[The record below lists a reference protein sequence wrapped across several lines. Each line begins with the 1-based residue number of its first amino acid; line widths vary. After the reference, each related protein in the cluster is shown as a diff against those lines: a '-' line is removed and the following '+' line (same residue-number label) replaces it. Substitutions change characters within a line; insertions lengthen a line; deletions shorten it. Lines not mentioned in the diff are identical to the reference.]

1 MSILASVARIERFKP
16 CHLGCS
22 LMKKLLKFSE
32 RRGNCSV
39 YLLSPKSGYPKI
51 SDFNVRKAVH
61 IHAYEHVY
69 GPVPRGLN
77 VLHKC
82 DVKHCWEPDCLYA
95 GTHWENMI
103 DVVDRNRRR
112 YKTGLDNYNGRLSRE
127 QVSNAIERV
136 ANGEMQASV
145 AKDLGVSRN
154 RISKITKES
163 LI

>member
-1 MSILASVARIERFKP
+1 
-16 CHLGCS
+16 
-22 LMKKLLKFSE
+22 
-32 RRGNCSV
+32 
-39 YLLSPKSGYPKI
+39 
-51 SDFNVRKAVH
+51 
-61 IHAYEHVY
+61 
-69 GPVPRGLN
+69 
-77 VLHKC
+77 
-82 DVKHCWEPDCLYA
+82 
-95 GTHWENMI
+95 MI